1 MSCRQFI
8 PDVIDQTRGIALDPA
23 RLDALASHLRACA
36 TCAALAER
44 QSAVSSVLR
53 RLAEEQKD
61 PVSNERELQ
70 KLLAS
75 FDARRPRP
83 RRLTVGVR
91 LSLAASV
98 LIIVGLSV
106 GVKRELP
113 GGSSGGVAATLAPP
127 MGADSTFD
135 VALISPER
143 SRAAAFVILPGATA
157 LPRLESGRVIRIE
170 IPEAELSSVGL
181 WPPMHAGAVQA
192 DVLVGQDG
200 LARAVRLVQ

>member
-8 PDVIDQTRGIALDPA
+8 PDVIDQTRGIALDRA
-23 RLDALASHLRACA
+23 RLDALASHLRSCA

-44 QSAVSSVLR
+44 QSAVSSALR
-53 RLAEEQKD
+53 RLAEEQKV
-61 PVSNERELQ
+61 PVWSERELQ

-75 FDARRPRP
+75 FDTCRPRP
-83 RRLTVGVR
+83 RHLTIGVR
-91 LSLAASV
+91 LSLAASI

-106 GVKRELP
+106 GVRREVP
-113 GGSSGGVAATLAPP
+113 AGSSQGVAAMLAPP

-135 VALISPER
+135 VAQVSPER

-170 IPEAELSSVGL
+170 ISESELSSVGL
-181 WPPMHAGAVQA
+181 WPSIHAGAVQA

>member
-44 QSAVSSVLR
+44 QSAVSSALW
-53 RLAEEQKD
+53 RLAEEQKV
-61 PVSNERELQ
+61 PVSSERELQ

-75 FDARRPRP
+75 FDTRRPRP
-83 RRLTVGVR
+83 RRMTVGVR

-106 GVKRELP
+106 GVKREVP
-113 GGSSGGVAATLAPP
+113 AGSSEGVAATVPA

-143 SRAAAFVILPGATA
+143 SRAAAFVMLPGATA

-181 WPPMHAGAVQA
+181 WPTMHAGAVQA